1 MIEASL
7 FERLR
12 DDAGVFAVA
21 AGKVFPVAIPQG
33 GELPCVVYELI
44 SQTRNETVCD
54 IASSV
59 LGEYLISSCSKDYFQ
74 AKTLANAVRVCLNN
88 FTGPMGLGAT
98 LVDRITLLTAQD
110 LVEGEPGMYRV
121 AQTFEIF
128 YQE

>member
-1 MIEASL
+1 MIEQAL

-12 DDAGVFAVA
+12 DDAGVFAVV
-21 AGKVFPVAIPQG
+21 AGEVFPVIIPQG
-33 GELPCVVYELI
+33 HKLPCVVFSLI
-44 SQTRNETVCD
+44 SQTRTETVCD

-59 LGEYLISSCSKDYFQ
+59 IGEYQIDSCSKNYFE
-74 AKTLANAVRVCLNN
+74 AKTLADAVRVCLNN

>member
-21 AGKVFPVAIPQG
+21 AGKVFPVVIPQG
-33 GELPCVVYELI
+33 EGFPCVVFSLT
-44 SQTRNETVCD
+44 SQTREATVCD

-59 LGEYLISSCSKDYFQ
+59 LSEYQIDSCSKNYFE

-128 YQE
+128 HQE